1 MSKSLEDYGERK
13 SCATTTARR
22 LADFLGDE
30 MVKDKGLS
38 CRYVVA
44 RDPQVFPFC
53 HTFLLDHLEFHPCC
67 LSLTDACPPVMQLL
81 MFVRSYYS
89 FSIYPLSFS
98 FGSSSWFIWIYSQDS
113 LAKMQVLCWTHFW
126 QNVRTGELILK
137 CDLLEL
143 QARSCDLLCV
153 NCCILQ
159 GAPVSERAIPVA
171 IFETDP
177 GTSVITT
184 SQNNHMLQWDLHS

>member
-1 MSKSLEDYGERK
+1 VLQNQGIDIADGELLDYISESSTMSKSLEDYGERK

-44 RDPQVFPFC
+44 RDPQ
-53 HTFLLDHLEFHPCC
+53 
-67 LSLTDACPPVMQLL
+67 
-81 MFVRSYYS
+81 
-89 FSIYPLSFS
+89 
-98 FGSSSWFIWIYSQDS
+98 
-113 LAKMQVLCWTHFW
+113 
-126 QNVRTGELILK
+126 
-137 CDLLEL
+137 
-143 QARSCDLLCV
+143 
-153 NCCILQ
+153 

-184 SQNNHMLQWDLHS
+184 SQRQSHTAMGSSQLESGSYTLSSKGWNQYNMYKGTCKMHRTR